1 MHTPKSPKSTKP
13 VKGPQ
18 GPSTVSTHTNPY
30 QSALE
35 SLAEEVSA
43 LSRGIETDFTHL
55 MQKVAKYRKSKRR
68 KDEMGFKEEEWY
80 VDAKEDLRVR
90 SIELK
95 HLELKLITLKD
106 RSNNGI

>member
-1 MHTPKSPKSTKP
+1 
-13 VKGPQ
+13 
-18 GPSTVSTHTNPY
+18 
-30 QSALE
+30 
-35 SLAEEVSA
+35 
-43 LSRGIETDFTHL
+43 

>member
-1 MHTPKSPKSTKP
+1 
-13 VKGPQ
+13 
-18 GPSTVSTHTNPY
+18 
-30 QSALE
+30 
-35 SLAEEVSA
+35 
-43 LSRGIETDFTHL
+43 

-80 VDAKEDLRVR
+80 VGAKEDLRVR